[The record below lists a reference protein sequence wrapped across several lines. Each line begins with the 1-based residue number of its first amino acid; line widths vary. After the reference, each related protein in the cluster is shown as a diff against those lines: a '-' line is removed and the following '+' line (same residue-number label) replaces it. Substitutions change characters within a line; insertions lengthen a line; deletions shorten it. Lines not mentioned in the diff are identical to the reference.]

1 MCKKHFRRLTM
12 LETGVIFPKR
22 VDMIQDAAKHRED
35 KKQADLVAQQQAKSN
50 QVMQAEFDAQL
61 LDLQEE
67 LEILQ
72 EYFKEGEATK
82 VVRCSCA
89 VVTKFGEEDSQA
101 YNVLMD
107 YVKSQ
112 EK

>member
-1 MCKKHFRRLTM
+1 MTRSLVLLICAKCPKAKYKELVKA
-12 LETGVIFPKR
+12 LCNEGKVPLVEVETG
-22 VDMIQDAAKHRED
+22 
-35 KKQADLVAQQQAKSN
+35 KQLG
-50 QVMQAEFDAQL
+50 
-61 LDLQEE
+61 
-67 LEILQ
+67 
-72 EYFKEGEATK
+72 EYCGLCKINEEGEATK